1 MPQRHAR
8 RQDAAK
14 SAPTPCYHRPRV
26 SATNLYASL
35 SSLLAAAVAAA
46 IGTSVYL
53 RDRSRDQFQ
62 RFFAFCLSLGLF
74 HLARF
79 FAGLPGLSRSQ
90 WVADTLSL
98 LLPLMADRFFNGFIP
113 TARPVPGSNPLQG
126 PLLGVLLV
134 AQVIVLVFPPLGA
147 DPWWI
152 IVDTAIEL
160 YVAFGLFFVVTRLW
174 RAARAAEGTA
184 ARPRLLYLFSAS
196 ILALAL
202 GHPGIPV
209 VGPIVTA
216 VYLYFMAQT
225 LSRERLLDLPEIL
238 GRIASMAVLVITV
251 TAVYAALVLWV
262 PWTFAGEPMLL
273 VFNTLLASFAVL
285 VLIDPL
291 RTEFDRRLEHW
302 LFRDRSGFR
311 ALLGRL
317 RRRLVNVIDPDD
329 MVRVVMDTLR
339 DSGRITR
346 ASLYLLD
353 RQGLALRVRGHLGP
367 SPPAS
372 LDLATRRPLLAR
384 MRQAGPLLRDVI
396 QRLRERAQ
404 LERKAE
410 LDECLD
416 TLSEVG
422 ASLALP
428 IRGLAPAD
436 QGHDNGERFD
446 LLGVLFV
453 DDERLLEPFSREEV
467 ELFEGVVA
475 QAAVMIENSAVYE
488 KRKERDRL
496 AALGQMAAG
505 LAHEIRNPLGA
516 IKGAVQVVEP
526 NLQHADPV
534 TREFLGVIVEEVD
547 RLNRVV
553 TQFLTYSRPFTGQM
567 DPVALGDVVAATL
580 RLLDEDGRA
589 RVTVAP
595 FSNLPAVRGDAEAL
609 RQVLLN
615 LVRNALDAIAGL
627 SPPGRVFVSLGVRRH
642 GLGSGD
648 AVTLTV
654 RDNGPGFAP
663 GALGNLFV
671 PFHTTKASGTGL
683 GLPISQRIVENH
695 RGLIEVSAPEGGGAQ
710 FTVVLPALQQP
721 RAEAP
726 AA

>member
-1 MPQRHAR
+1 MR
-8 RQDAAK
+8 
-14 SAPTPCYHRPRV
+14 APV
-26 SATNLYASL
+26 SSATNLYASL
-35 SSLLAAAVAAA
+35 SSLLAAAVASA

-62 RFFAFCLSLGLF
+62 RFFAFCLGLGLF

-79 FAGLPGLSRSQ
+79 FAVWPSLPRSQ
-90 WVADTLSL
+90 WVADTLGL
-98 LLPLMADRFFNGFIP
+98 LLPLMADRFFSRLIP
-113 TARPVPGSNPLQG
+113 AAGPAPGSNPLQG

-134 AQVIVLVFPPLGA
+134 AQVVALVLPPLSHE
-147 DPWWI
+147 PWWVV
-152 IVDTAIEL
+152 VDVAIQF
-160 YVAFGLFFVVTRLW
+160 YVVGGLFYAVTRLW
-174 RAARAAEGTA
+174 RAARAAGGTA
-184 ARPRLLYLFSAS
+184 ASSRLRYLFYAS
-196 ILALAL
+196 LIALAL

-209 VGPIVTA
+209 LGPIVTA

-225 LSRERLLDLPEIL
+225 LTRERLLDLPEIL
-238 GRIASMAVLVITV
+238 GRIASMSLLVVTV

-291 RTEFDRRLEHW
+291 RTELDRRLEGW
-302 LFRDRSGFR
+302 LFRDRSVFR

-317 RRRLVNVIDPDD
+317 RRRLVNVIDPDE
-329 MVRVVMDTLR
+329 MVRVVTDTLR
-339 DSGRITR
+339 DSDRLTR
-346 ASLYLLD
+346 ASLFLLD
-353 RQGLALRVRGHLGP
+353 RQGLALRLRGQVGA
-367 SPPAS
+367 PPPTT
-372 LDLATRRPLLAR
+372 LDLATRRPLLER
-384 MRQAGPLLRDVI
+384 MRKHGSLLRDVL
-396 QRLRERAQ
+396 QRQRERASAE
-404 LERKAE
+404 LRAE

-416 TLSEVG
+416 TLAEVG

-428 IRGLAPAD
+428 IRGRSGAEQTPD
-436 QGHDNGERFD
+436 GPPRFD

-488 KRKERDRL
+488 ERKERDRL

-526 NLQHADPV
+526 NLQGADPI
-534 TREFLGVIVEEVD
+534 TREFLGVIVEEVE

-553 TQFLTYSRPFTGQM
+553 TQFLTYSRPFSGEMGQ
-567 DPVALGDVVAATL
+567 VRLGDVVAATL
-580 RLLDEDGRA
+580 RLLPEDHRA
-589 RVTVAP
+589 RVTVTVPAQ
-595 FSNLPAVRGDAEAL
+595 LPAVRGDAEAL

-615 LVRNALDAIAGL
+615 LLRNAFDAIAEKGGA
-627 SPPGRVFVSLGVRRH
+627 GRVFLTLALRRH

-663 GALGNLFV
+663 GAIGNLFV
-671 PFHTTKASGTGL
+671 PFHTTKAAGTGL

-695 RGLIEVSAPEGGGAQ
+695 RGLIEVTAPEGGGAQ
-710 FTVVLPALQQP
+710 FTVVLPATTGP
-721 RAEAP
+721 RAEP
-726 AA
+726 PT